1 MKLEDMK
8 ILNVTPISLD
18 LPEVINVTKD
28 DIRISHLDDKSY
40 MILKKEMYEG
50 YSINDYYDSD
60 WNVNIISKPKNEN
73 NNNNNFIVDMNGI
86 DNFITAKSLVF
97 KDSDV
102 RKIVAS
108 NVDNV
113 CKSKYLRF
121 GVSGARPSDL
131 HPGGEVVEIQTLDFK
146 KNIGTSISVSGCLKD
161 DETEYSEA
169 KMLSED
175 GVTIRD
181 ERTVYSHSAWINEEE
196 NTPIVIKA
204 TAKNDGASVLDLIY
218 DYCRVAKIYGVAIKL
233 ELDGDNSTKVK
244 GRVLKHLPKRP
255 FKEVQEATDI
265 AIEQGFRLPEMSKMK
280 MYGTLYKRFEPEW
293 EQFTSGRQYERRGHY
308 HAVVLENETDRLHEV
323 FHVREILMQKG
334 GGLIMEIYPVGKI
347 YRIYPVESVEGNYK
361 IISSQKDIEEHIRSF
376 DSQAIEI

>member
-265 AIEQGFRLPEMSKMK
+265 AIEQEFRLPEMSKMK